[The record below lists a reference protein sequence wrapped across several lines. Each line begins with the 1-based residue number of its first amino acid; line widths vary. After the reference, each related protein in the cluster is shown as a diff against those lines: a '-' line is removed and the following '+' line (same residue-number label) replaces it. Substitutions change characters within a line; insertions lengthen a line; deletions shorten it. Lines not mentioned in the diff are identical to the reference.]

1 MLEQTSHETY
11 TGINAMQT
19 TVANI
24 TDGATQQ
31 AADAQNA
38 SANVQI
44 MGNLITETGLAA
56 DELNESADTMKEASD
71 KASVT
76 IEELKQISEE
86 VKNAIS
92 VIADQTN

>member
-1 MLEQTSHETY
+1 M
-11 TGINAMQT
+11 
-19 TVANI
+19 ANI
-24 TDGATQQ
+24 KDGATQQ
-31 AADAQNA
+31 ATDAQNA

-92 VIADQTN
+92 VIADQTNQANTSAQNI